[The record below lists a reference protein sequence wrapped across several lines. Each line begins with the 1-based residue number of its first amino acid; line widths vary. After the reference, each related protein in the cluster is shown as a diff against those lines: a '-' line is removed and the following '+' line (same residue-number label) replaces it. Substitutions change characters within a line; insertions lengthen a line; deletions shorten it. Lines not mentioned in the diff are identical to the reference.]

1 VSWAAAAGATSYN
14 VYFGLSGSL
23 VLVSA
28 AQSGLS
34 YAMSGHLT
42 HGAVYQWRIDSKNA
56 DGTTTGVVWSFTVLV
71 LVPPIPDSENT
82 ITPLNHLVVVANN
95 QVWYEAV

>member
-34 YAMSGHLT
+34 YAMSGYLT
-42 HGAVYQWRIDSKNA
+42 HGAAYQWRIDSKNA
-56 DGTTTGVVWSFTVLV
+56 DGTTTGVVWSFTVLA